1 MYQDYPIVHETMIID
16 MFWVWTII
24 IILISILVITLLG
37 LSKMFKKASVNSVYA
52 FIPFYNLYKLLEI
65 CGISKIHM
73 LLFFIPIFNIYTYVK
88 IAYELKD
95 YYNKETSFMFLIL
108 FLPFVALP
116 ILGFSKDKY
125 VGINNKKVEGISIQ
139 ELDKKEVLEE
149 KEVEVVKRDTSIG
162 MGTSV
167 KTNVDNSDDS
177 LLKVD
182 LNVLNKNKVDNEVI
196 ECPKCHNKMK
206 KSAGVCFFCG
216 YKVNS

>member
-1 MYQDYPIVHETMIID
+1 MYQDYPVVHETMIID
-16 MFWVWTII
+16 MFWVWAII

-37 LSKMFKKASVNSVYA
+37 LSKMFKKASLNPIYA
-52 FIPFYNLYKLLEI
+52 FIPFYNIYKLLEI
-65 CGISKIHM
+65 CGISKIHL
-73 LLFFIPIFNIYTYVK
+73 LLFFIPVVNIFTLVK
-88 IAYELKD
+88 IAFELKD
-95 YYNKETSFMFLIL
+95 YFNKKSSFMFLVL
-108 FLPFVALP
+108 FLPFIAFP

-125 VGINNKKVEGISIQ
+125 VGINNKKIEGTSIQ
-139 ELDKKEVLEE
+139 ELEKKEVLEQ

-167 KTNVDNSDDS
+167 KTSVDNSDES

-206 KSAGVCFFCG
+206 KSAGICFFCG
-216 YKVNS
+216 HEI